1 MSLIRPVFLTRRFW
15 PRMDGAAR
23 TVADLAAELS
33 AHGAGATVLTVLE
46 HPAWPAS
53 IRCRGV
59 SVRRFA
65 KPEGRLGEFRYE
77 RGLARWLRENADRYN
92 LVYVSGLKQDAYAAM
107 SAVGGRVPVVL
118 RAEKAGRRGDCLWQ
132 LDARCGRR
140 IKQRCLKAAALVGP
154 SRQTHAELVAAG
166 YPRPRIH
173 YIPHGACPRPKRD
186 HRTKRLARAALAE
199 SRAAL
204 DLPNWAPLAIYTG
217 RLHRAKGLAHLVAAW
232 RPIADRWPSAQLW
245 LAGDGPDRVALAEQ
259 IEARHL
265 SGRVA
270 LVGAFDHV
278 DVLLDA
284 ADLFVLPSPD
294 EDMSVSLL
302 EAMAAGLPVVA
313 CDVPGN
319 RDLVSDGREGLLTP
333 PGDAAVLSAAIARLL
348 NGPGLAAAMGAA
360 AQDRA
365 SRDFP
370 LAKSVDAHITLF
382 EELLAGR
389 DRGLYGRERGIREE
403 QVTGGEEPRMNADE
417 RELF

>member
-1 MSLIRPVFLTRRFW
+1 MSPIRPVFLARRFW

-23 TVADLAAELS
+23 TVADLAAEL
-33 AHGAGATVLTVLE
+33 AARGAEPTVLTVLE

-59 SVRRFA
+59 SVKRFA
-65 KPEGRLGEFRYE
+65 KPLGRLGEFRYE
-77 RGLARWLRENADRYN
+77 RELARWLRENADRYD
-92 LVYVSGLKQDAYAAM
+92 LLYVSGLKHDAYAAV

-118 RAEKAGRRGDCLWQ
+118 RAEKAGRHGDCLWQ

-140 IKQRCLKAAALVGP
+140 IKRCCLKASALVGP

-173 YIPHGACPRPKRD
+173 HIPHGVSPRPKRN

-199 SRAAL
+199 SRSAL

-217 RLHRAKGLAHLVAAW
+217 RLHRAKDLAQLVAAW
-232 RPIADRWPSAQLW
+232 RPIADRWPNAQLW
-245 LAGDGPDRVALAEQ
+245 LAGDGPDRAALLEQ

-265 SGRVA
+265 TGRVA
-270 LVGAFDHV
+270 LVGTFDCV

-284 ADLFVLPSPD
+284 ADLFVHPSPD
-294 EDMSVSLL
+294 EDMSVSIL
-302 EAMAAGLPVVA
+302 EAMAAGLPIVA
-313 CDVPGN
+313 CDIPGN
-319 RDLVSDGREGLLTP
+319 RDLVSDGCEGLLTP
-333 PGDAAVLSAAIARLL
+333 PGDAAALSAAIGRLL
-348 NGPGLAAAMGAA
+348 DQPELAVQLGAA

-365 SRDFP
+365 GRDFP

-389 DRGLYGRERGIREE
+389 DRGFYGREKGTAGEAAAEE
-403 QVTGGEEPRMNADE
+403 R
-417 RELF
+417 R